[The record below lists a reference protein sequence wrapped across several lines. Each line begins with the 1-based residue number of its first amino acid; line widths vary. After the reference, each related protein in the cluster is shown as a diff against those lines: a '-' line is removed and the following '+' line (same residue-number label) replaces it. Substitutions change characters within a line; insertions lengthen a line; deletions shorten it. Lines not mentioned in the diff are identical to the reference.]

1 MKSVDSKVTK
11 MTDSNGT
18 YEGIQAREAQIA
30 QAHRRRVADA
40 LESSRKANEKPQY
53 GKPV

>member
-1 MKSVDSKVTK
+1 MRKVDSNVTK

-18 YEGIQAREAQIA
+18 YEGIRAREAQVA
-30 QAHRRRVADA
+30 EAHRQRVEAA
-40 LESSRKANEKPQY
+40 LKSSRKANEKPQY